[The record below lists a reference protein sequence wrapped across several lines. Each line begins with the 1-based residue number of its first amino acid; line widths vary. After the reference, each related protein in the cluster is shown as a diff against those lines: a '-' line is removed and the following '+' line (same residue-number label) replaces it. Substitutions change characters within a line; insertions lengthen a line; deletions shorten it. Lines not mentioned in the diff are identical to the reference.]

1 VKESLE
7 VIQRIS
13 KAILEGKTCAI
24 DFDLRSYFDTVR
36 HHIVLHKMARERRF
50 CLPPLE
56 DGRSRSHFTIC
67 HPGPC
72 GSCKTTDLRY
82 SWRSAVTGLMRMARI
97 AGTQQAT
104 AAIARIIRNT
114 VAYVIGSVGWTPY
127 KICCNSRPTRRARP
141 SPIAVPEPMR
151 SSARRGS
158 VASFGLEQGFKERA
172 SFPGTLGSHFEEFVD
187 EPILT
192 PDATPAQP
200 PHLALPN
207 YVHRLIAL
215 NRSSRSLS
223 AGACRSCNTTLHLS
237 DDAWSHDQP
246 WPQQH
251 EV

>member
-1 VKESLE
+1 
-7 VIQRIS
+7 
-13 KAILEGKTCAI
+13 
-24 DFDLRSYFDTVR
+24 
-36 HHIVLHKMARERRF
+36 MARERRF

-215 NRSSRSLS
+215 NRSSRSGCCSVQFPVDCAEATGRNQKILKERICTSARRS
-223 AGACRSCNTTLHLS
+223 AGLLTTG
-237 DDAWSHDQP
+237 
-246 WPQQH
+246 WPCSSGSPD
-251 EV
+251 ESASPPAS